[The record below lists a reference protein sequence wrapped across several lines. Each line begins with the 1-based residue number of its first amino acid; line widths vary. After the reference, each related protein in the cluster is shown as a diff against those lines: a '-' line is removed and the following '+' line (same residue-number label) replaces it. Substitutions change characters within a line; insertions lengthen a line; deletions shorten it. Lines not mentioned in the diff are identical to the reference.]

1 MSIALDTG
9 WAPTEVRAMSSVD
22 LIAYDRE
29 IRRRNRAA
37 RRKK

>member
-1 MSIALDTG
+1 MSIALDSG
-9 WAPTEVRAMSSVD
+9 WPPSEVRAMSSID

-37 RRKK
+37 RRK